1 MFDETLM
8 KEILLQI
15 DGALEKIIR
24 GFKPIY
30 SSDDFL
36 DTKAGQEVLE
46 SICMQLIAFGE
57 SLKNIDKITNHE
69 FLKKYPNIEWKK
81 TKGLRDIIT
90 NHYFDLDAETVYDV
104 CKNEI
109 PKIDPIIKKMIKDL
123 KSKS

>member
-1 MFDETLM
+1 MFDETLV
-8 KEILLQI
+8 KEILPQI
-15 DGALEKIIR
+15 DCAIEKINR
-24 GFKPIY
+24 RFKPIY

-36 DTKAGQEVLE
+36 DTEAGQGVLD

-57 SLKNIDKITNHE
+57 SLKNIDKVTNHE

-81 TKGLRDIIT
+81 AKGLRDIIT
-90 NHYFDLDAETVYDV
+90 HHYFDLDAETVYDV

-123 KSKS
+123 KSKP